1 MTDQPASG
9 TNGGTNGGTIGGTNG
24 GARSSVRRSTHNSS
38 SGNASG
44 NAPGSTRTATGS
56 TGPAPTR
63 RGLLWSRLFAVI
75 ALVAL
80 AFAIQRGYQGW
91 QASAANA
98 LIDAGETRAH
108 APAEVTFAHAL
119 ALDHKGRH
127 DDALSAYAEAEV
139 AGNDRIRHA
148 VRVNVSNLYLRRGL
162 IAAKD
167 EGNAQRAMVL
177 LQLAKAGYR
186 RALRDDP
193 SDWNARYNYELTL
206 RILPDLEV
214 RNWRRSGSES
224 DIEDL
229 LKKDKSAWTEMV
241 GQPRGMH

>member
-1 MTDQPASG
+1 MKTDRAEA
-9 TNGGTNGGTIGGTNG
+9 NR
-24 GARSSVRRSTHNSS
+24 AEADR
-38 SGNASG
+38 A
-44 NAPGSTRTATGS
+44 TRMD
-56 TGPAPTR
+56 GPAEMGRPAR
-63 RGLLWSRLFAVI
+63 PAPRAARHGRPWSLAFAVI

-80 AFAIQRGYQGW
+80 AFAVQRGWQGW
-91 QASAANA
+91 QAGQANR
-98 LIDAGETRAH
+98 LIEAGETRDH
-108 APAEVTFAHAL
+108 ALPEVIFAHAL
-119 ALDHKGRH
+119 SLDRKGRH

-139 AGNDRIRHA
+139 AGDERLRHA
-148 VRVNVSNLYLRRGL
+148 VRVNVANLYLRRGL
-162 IAAKD
+162 AAAKD

-193 SDWNARYNYELTL
+193 SDWNARYNYELAL

-224 DIEDL
+224 EVEDQQ
-229 LKKDKSAWTEMV
+229 KKDKSAWAEMV